1 MFSNEKLNTS
11 TVPFISYLMP
21 KIVPKTTNVRYRVQL
36 SCTVLAPLESTPPHE
51 PKLYPPTKVK
61 TTDKYTS
68 TQKYKI
74 QKCRTEYRIK
84 KQIEK
89 ILEIIYWGAGHPH
102 RSLQNPESRIQNT
115 TIQALQKA
123 QRTRGIEFLSFIE
136 FF

>member
-1 MFSNEKLNTS
+1 M
-11 TVPFISYLMP
+11 I
-21 KIVPKTTNVRYRVQL
+21 TTNVRSRVQL

-84 KQIEK
+84 NRLKKYLRLYIGVLAILIEVYR
-89 ILEIIYWGAGHPH
+89 I
-102 RSLQNPESRIQNT
+102 QNPESRIQQYKHCKRHNGPE
-115 TIQALQKA
+115 A
-123 QRTRGIEFLSFIE
+123 LSF
-136 FF
+136 

>member
-1 MFSNEKLNTS
+1 
-11 TVPFISYLMP
+11 MP
-21 KIVPKTTNVRYRVQL
+21 KIVPK
-36 SCTVLAPLESTPPHE
+36 
-51 PKLYPPTKVK
+51 
-61 TTDKYTS
+61 TDKYTS

-123 QRTRGIEFLSFIE
+123 QRT
-136 FF
+136 